1 MNRLDLS
8 TPLGVTL
15 ALLPEVV
22 LSGWALI
29 VLLVVSWRH
38 EGARD
43 SRLAGWLSF
52 AGVVL
57 SAAALAALW
66 VNGTEAD
73 GLAQMVA
80 LDAFRYGAAA
90 IALVSAGATIL
101 LSLGYLERERLLAP
115 EYYPLV
121 LFAAAGM
128 MFLSGAE
135 DLIVL
140 FLGLEVM
147 SVAVYALAGFN
158 RANVFS
164 AEAALKY
171 FLIGA
176 FASGFLLYGIALVYG
191 ATGTTN
197 LALAGAQLAGKPLG
211 LMASLGLGLLII
223 GFGFKVAAVPFHM
236 WAPDVYD
243 GSPTPVTGF
252 MATGVKAAA
261 FAAFVRVLMEAFPS
275 AISTWQ
281 PIVAGLALASMILGN
296 LVALA
301 QRSLKRLLAYSS
313 VAHAGYLL
321 VAVWPGSQVGAGSVL
336 LYLFAYSL
344 TSLAAFGLLAVLG
357 RGGERDV
364 TLDDIA
370 GLAASRPG
378 IAFALT
384 VCMLSLLG
392 FPGTFGFI
400 GKWYIISAV
409 VAEGQYVL
417 PVILVLTSVL
427 SAGYYLPVIMAMYM
441 RPAPASDRYAAVR
454 LPPAALGAVTLTVAL
469 VLLFGFWPGGVL
481 DLAGQTGT
489 TLTQTG
495 VPIAGP

>member
-8 TPLGVTL
+8 TPWGITL
-15 ALLPEVV
+15 ALLPEIV

-38 EGARD
+38 EGPRD

-66 VNGTEAD
+66 VNGTQPE

-158 RANVFS
+158 RANAFS

-211 LMASLGLGLLII
+211 LMASLGLGLLIV

-275 AISTWQ
+275 AITTWQ

-321 VAVWPGSQVGAGSVL
+321 VAVWPGSPVGAGSVL

-417 PVILVLTSVL
+417 PVVLVLTSVV

-441 RPAPASDRYAAVR
+441 KPAPAGDRYAAVQ
-454 LPPAALGAVTLTVAL
+454 LPPSALGAVTLTVAL
-469 VLLFGFWPGGVL
+469 VLLFGFWPGAVL

>member
-1 MNRLDLS
+1 MTRIDLS
-8 TPLGVTL
+8 TPWGVTV
-15 ALLPEVV
+15 ALLPEIV
-22 LSGWALI
+22 LSGWALL
-29 VLLVVSWRH
+29 VLLVLSWRH
-38 EGARD
+38 HGEAD

-66 VNGTEAD
+66 VNGAVPD

-90 IALVSAGATIL
+90 IALLSAGVTIL

-115 EYYPLV
+115 EYYPLI
-121 LFAAAGM
+121 LFATAGM
-128 MFLSGAE
+128 MFLGGAE

-158 RANVFS
+158 RSSAFS

-191 ATGTTN
+191 ATGTTS
-197 LALAGAQLAGKPLG
+197 LALVGAQLAGKPLG
-211 LMASLGLGLLII
+211 LMASLGLGLLIV

-243 GSPTPVTGF
+243 GSPTPVTGL

-275 AISTWQ
+275 AISVWQ

-301 QRSLKRLLAYSS
+301 QRPLKRMLAYSS

-321 VAVWPGSQVGAGSVL
+321 VAMWPGTPAGAGSVL

-344 TSLAAFGLLAVLG
+344 TSLAAFGILAVLG

-370 GLAASRPG
+370 GLAATRPAL
-378 IAFALT
+378 AFALT

-409 VAEGQYVL
+409 VAEGHYVL

-427 SAGYYLPVIMAMYM
+427 SAGYYLPVVMAMYM
-441 RPAPASDRYAAVR
+441 KPAASAERYAGVRLAPAAG
-454 LPPAALGAVTLTVAL
+454 GAVALTIAA
-469 VLLFGFWPGGVL
+469 VLLFGVWPSGVL
-481 DLAGQTGT
+481 DLAGRTGT

-495 VPIAGP
+495 VPIARP

>member
-8 TPLGVTL
+8 TPSGIML

-38 EGARD
+38 EGPRD

-66 VNGTEAD
+66 VNDTQPD

-80 LDAFRYGAAA
+80 LDSFRYGAAA
-90 IALVSAGATIL
+90 IALVSAGGTIL

-370 GLAASRPG
+370 GLAAARPG

-417 PVILVLTSVL
+417 PVVLVLTSVL
-427 SAGYYLPVIMAMYM
+427 SAGYYLPIIMAMYM
-441 RPAPASDRYAAVR
+441 RPAPSGDRYAAVR

>member
-1 MNRLDLS
+1 MRQLDLS
-8 TPLGVTL
+8 SPLGVTL
-15 ALLPEVV
+15 ALLPEVLLCAWTLV
-22 LSGWALI
+22 

-38 EGARD
+38 ETAED

-57 SAAALAALW
+57 GAAGLAALW
-66 VNGTEAD
+66 GNDVSPE

-80 LDAFRYGAAA
+80 LDPFRYAAAA
-90 IALVSAGATIL
+90 IALLSGGATIL

-115 EYYPLV
+115 EYYPLI
-121 LFAAAGM
+121 LLATAGM
-128 MFLSGAE
+128 MFLGGAE

-147 SVAVYALAGFN
+147 SVAVYVLAGYN
-158 RANVFS
+158 RANAFS
-164 AEAALKY
+164 SEAALKY

-176 FASGFLLYGIALVYG
+176 FASGFLLYGIALVWG

-197 LALAGAQLAGKPLG
+197 LSLAGAQLAGRPLP
-211 LMASLGLGLLII
+211 LMAALGLGLLLI
-223 GFGFKVAAVPFHM
+223 GLGFKVAAVPFHM

-261 FAAFVRVLMEAFPS
+261 FAALVRVLYEAFPS
-275 AISTWQ
+275 AIGTWQ
-281 PIVAGLALASMILGN
+281 PIVAGLAMASMVLGN
-296 LVALA
+296 LVALT

-313 VAHAGYLL
+313 IAHAGYLL
-321 VAVWPGSQVGAGSVL
+321 TAVWPGTPAGAGALL
-336 LYLFAYSL
+336 LYLLAYSL
-344 TSLAAFGLLAVLG
+344 TTLATFGLLAALG

-364 TLDDIA
+364 SLDDIA
-370 GLAASRPG
+370 GLAATRPG
-378 IAFALT
+378 LAFGLT

-400 GKWYIISAV
+400 GKYYILTAV
-409 VAEGQYVL
+409 VAEGHYIL
-417 PVILVLTSVL
+417 PVILVLTSVV
-427 SAGYYLPVIMAMYM
+427 SAGYYLPVIMSMYM
-441 RPAPASDRYAAVR
+441 KPAPSADRYAAVR
-454 LPPAALGAVTLTVAL
+454 LAPAAFGTVVLSVAA
-469 VLLFGFWPGGVL
+469 VLLFGVWPTALL
-481 DLAGQTGT
+481 DLAARSAV

-495 VPIAGP
+495 LPFAGP